1 VVQSVY
7 CTAAGEAS
15 VGESKT
21 GEWVQSG
28 RAFSAAEIAQIR
40 ETVAWLPGLARKELA
55 ATVCEHLQWYTLTGT
70 PKIHACGQLLERLQG
85 AGLVQLPALRPVPAR
100 RTAVRAQPAVAAWDE
115 RPVRGP
121 LSALGPVH
129 LAVVQTAAQA
139 AQWRHA
145 MARCHPL
152 GEHGGFGYRLRYVVM
167 AGERLLGGLLLAGA
181 ARALAV
187 RDGWI
192 GWDAP
197 TRRANLVRVLNNTR
211 FLILPHVQVP
221 HLASHVLGQ
230 MARRVATDWQQ
241 HWGFTPLLLE
251 TFVDP
256 RRYRGTC
263 YRAAGWQVL
272 GQTSGR
278 GLPRAGKTYHSHPR
292 LVLVKPL
299 QADWR
304 ARLCQAPGSSP

>member
-1 VVQSVY
+1 
-7 CTAAGEAS
+7 

-28 RAFSAAEIAQIR
+28 RAFSAAEIAQVR
-40 ETVAWLPGLARKELA
+40 ATVAWLPGLARKELA
-55 ATVCEHLQWYTLTGT
+55 ATLCEHLHWHTLTGT

-85 AGLVQLPALRPVPAR
+85 AGLVQLPAVRPAPAR
-100 RTAVRAQPAVAAWDE
+100 RTAVHAQPAEAPWDTT
-115 RPVRGP
+115 PVRGP

-129 LAVVQTAAQA
+129 LVVVQSAAQA
-139 AQWRHA
+139 AQWQQA
-145 MARCHPL
+145 VARYHPL
-152 GEHGGFGYRLRYVVM
+152 GERGGFGYRLRYLIV
-167 AGERLLGGLLLAGA
+167 AGECLLGCLLLAGA

-187 RDGWI
+187 RDTWI
-192 GWDAP
+192 GWAAP
-197 TRRANLVRVLNNTR
+197 ARRAHLGRVLNNTR

-230 MARRVATDWQQ
+230 LARRVATDWQQ

-256 RRYRGTC
+256 RCYHGTC

-278 GLPRAGKTYHSHPR
+278 GLPRPGKTYHSHPR